1 MGPHPDALAPAPIDP
16 AGHEA
21 HLSKGKE
28 KPVINDAPELR
39 REGADLDL
47 GLLGQKIALAGMSN
61 MVSPFN
67 RSSSAS
73 EKGKYSC

>member
-21 HLSKGKE
+21 HLSLSKGKGKE
-28 KPVINDAPELR
+28 PVIELR

-61 MVSPFN
+61 MVSAII
-67 RSSSAS
+67 RLES
-73 EKGKYSC
+73 